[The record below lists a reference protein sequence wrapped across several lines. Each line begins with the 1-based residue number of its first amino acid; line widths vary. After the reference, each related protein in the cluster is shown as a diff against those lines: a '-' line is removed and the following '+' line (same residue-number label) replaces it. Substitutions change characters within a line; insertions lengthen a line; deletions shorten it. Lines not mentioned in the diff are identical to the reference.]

1 MNRPS
6 TYANP
11 PILGVF
17 AGSCN
22 GRQSG
27 CPPSDAPATRCS
39 TWCWP
44 EVRCSS
50 SAMSSVTGYGSR
62 FFGNDNA
69 HKFAPVAV
77 GVSMS
82 LASRKNAPITFW
94 VAWKANRA

>member
-1 MNRPS
+1 
-6 TYANP
+6 
-11 PILGVF
+11 
-17 AGSCN
+17 
-22 GRQSG
+22 
-27 CPPSDAPATRCS
+27 
-39 TWCWP
+39 
-44 EVRCSS
+44 
-50 SAMSSVTGYGSR
+50 MSSVTGYGSR